1 MRDLAGLLNQPEG
14 QYFERKS
21 LWEGPPE
28 KRKARDRRAV
38 RDQIAEYV
46 AAFANADGGT
56 LIFGIEDDGAVSGHG
71 YPDDAIEIM
80 LQTPQTRLTPPQ
92 PPGEQVTWADHEL
105 LIFEV
110 PSAERAVMVH
120 GDGFPRRVHDAK
132 VMESEENIN
141 AIKARSRVES
151 IELET
156 APGIPVEALDTDLIR
171 RAQEGAGLAALDPV
185 EYLRARRLADY
196 RGRELILRKG
206 ALLLFARQARD
217 IDHPNVGVRI
227 FRVDGTERLT
237 GSRHNV
243 QEILPRLEGALPRVI
258 EQAYQVLSGLIK
270 RSSRLHNLFFREM
283 PEYPTFAWQEGLVN
297 AVAHRDYRPAGR
309 GVEIW
314 LYEDRLEIINP
325 GGLPPEV
332 DLELLKQRLPLHY
345 SRNPRLTRVLAELA
359 LMREQGEG
367 IPRMFEEME
376 QSWLRLPEF
385 RTTAHSFTLILR
397 NQPIFETPDAE
408 WVRYVQ
414 SLPISQRQ
422 RRVLAAY
429 PQGLAFTSADY
440 QNVNQ
445 VNRDIAY
452 RELKEMVEMELVSAS
467 GAKGRGAR
475 YQVLSPV
482 RPKLTPHQVL
492 KTRMA
497 KQGYIQNADYRE
509 VFNVNRADANLQ
521 IKELVARGV
530 LTREGERRGARYSAG
545 PAWEPWIESQKI
557 S

>member
-1 MRDLAGLLNQPEG
+1 MRDLASLLNQPEG
-14 QYFERKS
+14 QYFECKS
-21 LWEGPPE
+21 LWEGPRDQCRPRN
-28 KRKARDRRAV
+28 KRNV

-56 LIFGIEDDGAVSGHG
+56 LVCGIEDDGAISGHG
-71 YPDDAIEIM
+71 YTSDAIETM
-80 LQTPQTRLTPPQ
+80 LQTPVTRLTPPQ
-92 PPGEQVTWADHEL
+92 SPGERITWNNHEL

-110 PSAERAVMVH
+110 SSAERAVMVH
-120 GDGFPRRVHDAK
+120 GDGFPRRVHDST
-132 VMESEENIN
+132 VMESEEVIN

-151 IELET
+151 IEMET
-156 APGIPVEALDTDLIR
+156 APGISIITLDTDLIR
-171 RAQEGAGLAALDPV
+171 RAQAGAGLASLEPT
-185 EYLRARRLADY
+185 EYLRERRLADY

-206 ALLLFARQARD
+206 ALLLFAQNARD

-227 FRVDGTERLT
+227 FRVDGTERQT

-243 QEILPRLEGALPRVI
+243 QEILPRIEGALPKVI
-258 EQAYQVLSGLIK
+258 EQAYQTLSGLIQ

-309 GVEIW
+309 SVEVW
-314 LYEDRLEIINP
+314 LYADRLEIINP

-332 DLELLKQRLPLHY
+332 DLERLKQREPLHY

-367 IPRMFEEME
+367 IPRIFEEME

-385 RTTAHSFTLILR
+385 RTDSHSFTLILR
-397 NQPIFETPDAE
+397 NQPIFETPDTE

-440 QNVNQ
+440 QTVNE
-445 VNRDIAY
+445 VNRDLAY
-452 RELKEMVEMELVSAS
+452 RELKEMVDMGLVS
-467 GAKGRGAR
+467 GPGTKGRGAR
-475 YQVLSPV
+475 YQVLSPLT
-482 RPKLTPHQVL
+482 PKLTPHQVL
-492 KTRMA
+492 KMRMA

-509 VFNVNRADANLQ
+509 IFNVNRTDATQQLA
-521 IKELVARGV
+521 ELWRQGV
-530 LTREGERRGARYSAG
+530 LDREGERRGARYLPG
-545 PAWEPWIESQKI
+545 PAWEPWIRAQKT